1 MREEVGPPQGSTPED
16 QDCGNSVAE
25 FAMVLVLLLMLFLA
39 LVSVGFWAYSRT
51 LLTSASA
58 DAARYIANADIPDTA
73 AAERVATL
81 LDGSIAASTSASL
94 QCRSAT
100 EGQLVQV
107 TCTMRTPG
115 IISLLDG
122 VMPDITVTGHSVKE
136 VAR

>member
-1 MREEVGPPQGSTPED
+1 
-16 QDCGNSVAE
+16 
-25 FAMVLVLLLMLFLA
+25 MVLVLLLMLFLA

-58 DAARYIANADIPDTA
+58 DAARYIANADIPGTA
-73 AAERVATL
+73 AAARVADL
-81 LDGSIAASTSASL
+81 LRGSIAASTSDSL
-94 QCRSAT
+94 LCRSST
-100 EGQLVQV
+100 DGQLVEV

-136 VAR
+136 IIR